1 MGLSTLNL
9 VIQTEPC
16 LGVGPHLAVGHSHM
30 GGMDGVALE
39 GLGAFKGGVQHQ
51 VGGGRGE
58 TVDVDMHFH
67 KARDLACQTFQ
78 PFLDFLLYLFLW
90 VHIGT
95 LLLNAFS

>member
-1 MGLSTLNL
+1 
-9 VIQTEPC
+9 
-16 LGVGPHLAVGHSHM
+16 M

-51 VGGGRGE
+51 VSGGRGE

-78 PFLDFLLYLFLW
+78 PFLDACLDGGFFGVGQFVLQLLKDHMLDHNKIPPAFFLI
-90 VHIGT
+90 VAG
-95 LLLNAFS
+95 